1 MTFIWRCHGGELV
14 SSDNSSPTS
23 RFALARRLAPALAL
37 TSAGVALI
45 NVLDR
50 PVNLSASG
58 SAGVADIG
66 VAADAAGA
74 GQMVTGA
81 TVPAPTT
88 TTVTTTTVVATT
100 VPPVNGAPPDTTP
113 ITSAPPDTTPA
124 PAPAACG
131 AKKSTGSTTD
141 IVDRNRVFG
150 TLVVTAKFASN
161 GELCGVAV
169 NFDVWDRKSVQIE
182 QYALPKLNARAK
194 KAKSANIQ
202 GVSGATAVSRAYAA
216 SLQAAIDAKP
226 L

>member
-1 MTFIWRCHGGELV
+1 M
-14 SSDNSSPTS
+14 SSDNSSPMS

-37 TSAGVALI
+37 TSAGLALI

-50 PVNLSASG
+50 PADLSASG
-58 SAGVADIG
+58 SAGVADVG
-66 VAADAAGA
+66 GSADPGA

-88 TTVTTTTVVATT
+88 TTVTAATVVTTTVPA
-100 VPPVNGAPPDTTP
+100 VNGAPSATTP
-113 ITSAPPDTTPA
+113 T
-124 PAPAACG
+124 PAACG

-202 GVSGATAVSRAYAA
+202 GVSGATAVSRAYAT

>member
-1 MTFIWRCHGGELV
+1 M
-14 SSDNSSPTS
+14 SSDNSSPMS

-66 VAADAAGA
+66 SSADAGA

-100 VPPVNGAPPDTTP
+100 VPPVNGATP
-113 ITSAPPDTTPA
+113 VTTPA
-124 PAPAACG
+124 PAPAPTPAACG

-202 GVSGATAVSRAYAA
+202 GISGATAVSRAYAA

>member
-1 MTFIWRCHGGELV
+1 M
-14 SSDNSSPTS
+14 SSDNSSPML

-66 VAADAAGA
+66 SSADAGA

-100 VPPVNGAPPDTTP
+100 VPPVNGATP
-113 ITSAPPDTTPA
+113 VTTPA
-124 PAPAACG
+124 PAPAPTPAACG

-202 GVSGATAVSRAYAA
+202 GISGATAVSRAYAA

>member
-1 MTFIWRCHGGELV
+1 M
-14 SSDNSSPTS
+14 SSDNSSPMS

-37 TSAGVALI
+37 TSAGLALI

-50 PVNLSASG
+50 PVDLSASG
-58 SAGVADIG
+58 SAGVADISG
-66 VAADAAGA
+66 SADAGT

-88 TTVTTTTVVATT
+88 TTVTATTVVTTT
-100 VPPVNGAPPDTTP
+100 VPPVNGV
-113 ITSAPPDTTPA
+113 PPDTTPA

-202 GVSGATAVSRAYAA
+202 AVSGATAVSRAYAT

>member
-1 MTFIWRCHGGELV
+1 M

-37 TSAGVALI
+37 TSAGMALI

-50 PVNLSASG
+50 PVDLSASG

-66 VAADAAGA
+66 GSTEAGA
-74 GQMVTGA
+74 GQTVTGA

-88 TTVTTTTVVATT
+88 TTVTAATVVTST
-100 VPPVNGAPPDTTP
+100 VPPVNGATPDTTP
-113 ITSAPPDTTPA
+113 VTTPA
-124 PAPAACG
+124 PASAPAACG

>member
-1 MTFIWRCHGGELV
+1 M
-14 SSDNSSPTS
+14 SSSSSSPMS

-37 TSAGVALI
+37 TSAGMALI

-50 PVNLSASG
+50 PVDLSASG
-58 SAGVADIG
+58 SAGVADVG
-66 VAADAAGA
+66 GSADSGA

-88 TTVTTTTVVATT
+88 TTVTATTVVTST
-100 VPPVNGAPPDTTP
+100 VPPVNGAP
-113 ITSAPPDTTPA
+113 SDTTPA
-124 PAPAACG
+124 TAACG

-202 GVSGATAVSRAYAA
+202 GVSGATAVSRAYVT
-216 SLQAAIDAKP
+216 SLQAAIDTKP

>member
-1 MTFIWRCHGGELV
+1 M
-14 SSDNSSPTS
+14 SSDNSSPSS

-50 PVNLSASG
+50 PVDLSAFG

-66 VAADAAGA
+66 SSADAGA

-88 TTVTTTTVVATT
+88 TTVTATTVVATT
-100 VPPVNGAPPDTTP
+100 VPPVNGV
-113 ITSAPPDTTPA
+113 PPDTTPA
-124 PAPAACG
+124 PASAACG

>member
-1 MTFIWRCHGGELV
+1 M
-14 SSDNSSPTS
+14 S

-37 TSAGVALI
+37 TSAGMALI

-50 PVNLSASG
+50 PADLSASG
-58 SAGVADIG
+58 SAGVADVG
-66 VAADAAGA
+66 GSADSGA

-88 TTVTTTTVVATT
+88 TTVTATTVVTST
-100 VPPVNGAPPDTTP
+100 VPPVNGAPSATT
-113 ITSAPPDTTPA
+113 

-202 GVSGATAVSRAYAA
+202 GVSGATAVSRAYAT

>member
-1 MTFIWRCHGGELV
+1 M
-14 SSDNSSPTS
+14 SSDNSSPMS

-37 TSAGVALI
+37 TSAGMALI

-50 PVNLSASG
+50 PADLSASG
-58 SAGVADIG
+58 SAGVADVG
-66 VAADAAGA
+66 GSADSGA

-88 TTVTTTTVVATT
+88 TTVTAATVVTTTVPA
-100 VPPVNGAPPDTTP
+100 VNGA
-113 ITSAPPDTTPA
+113 TPA
-124 PAPAACG
+124 TTPAPAACG

-202 GVSGATAVSRAYAA
+202 AVSGATAVSRAYAA

>member
-1 MTFIWRCHGGELV
+1 M

-37 TSAGVALI
+37 TSAGLALI

-50 PVNLSASG
+50 PADLSASG
-58 SAGVADIG
+58 SAGVADVG
-66 VAADAAGA
+66 GSADPGA

-88 TTVTTTTVVATT
+88 TTVTAATVVTTTVPA
-100 VPPVNGAPPDTTP
+100 VNGA
-113 ITSAPPDTTPA
+113 TPA
-124 PAPAACG
+124 TTPAPAACG

-202 GVSGATAVSRAYAA
+202 GVSGATAVSRAYAT

>member
-1 MTFIWRCHGGELV
+1 M
-14 SSDNSSPTS
+14 SSDNSSPMS

-37 TSAGVALI
+37 TSAGMALI

-50 PVNLSASG
+50 PADLSASG
-58 SAGVADIG
+58 SAGVADVG
-66 VAADAAGA
+66 GSADPGA

-88 TTVTTTTVVATT
+88 TTFTATTVVTST
-100 VPPVNGAPPDTTP
+100 VPPVNGAP
-113 ITSAPPDTTPA
+113 SATTPA

-202 GVSGATAVSRAYAA
+202 AVSGATAVSRAYAA

>member
-1 MTFIWRCHGGELV
+1 M
-14 SSDNSSPTS
+14 S

-37 TSAGVALI
+37 TSAGMALI

-50 PVNLSASG
+50 PADLSASG
-58 SAGVADIG
+58 SAGVADVG
-66 VAADAAGA
+66 GSADPGA

-88 TTVTTTTVVATT
+88 TTVTAATVVTTTVPA
-100 VPPVNGAPPDTTP
+100 VNGA
-113 ITSAPPDTTPA
+113 TPA
-124 PAPAACG
+124 TTPAPAACG

>member
-1 MTFIWRCHGGELV
+1 M

-23 RFALARRLAPALAL
+23 RFALARRLAPAFAL
-37 TSAGVALI
+37 TSAGLALI

-50 PVNLSASG
+50 PADLSASG
-58 SAGVADIG
+58 SAGVADVG
-66 VAADAAGA
+66 GSADPGA

-88 TTVTTTTVVATT
+88 TTFTAATVVTTT
-100 VPPVNGAPPDTTP
+100 VPAVNGA
-113 ITSAPPDTTPA
+113 TPA
-124 PAPAACG
+124 TTPAPAACG

-202 GVSGATAVSRAYAA
+202 GVSGATAVSRAYAT

>member
-1 MTFIWRCHGGELV
+1 M

-23 RFALARRLAPALAL
+23 RLALARRLAPALAL

-50 PVNLSASG
+50 PVDLSAFG

-66 VAADAAGA
+66 SAADAGA

-100 VPPVNGAPPDTTP
+100 VPPVNGAPPDT
-113 ITSAPPDTTPA
+113 A
-124 PAPAACG
+124 PAPGACG

-161 GELCGVAV
+161 GELCDVAV

>member
-1 MTFIWRCHGGELV
+1 M
-14 SSDNSSPTS
+14 SSDNSSPMS

-66 VAADAAGA
+66 SSADAGA

-100 VPPVNGAPPDTTP
+100 VPPVNGATP
-113 ITSAPPDTTPA
+113 VTTPA
-124 PAPAACG
+124 PAPAPAPTPAACG

-202 GVSGATAVSRAYAA
+202 GISGATAVSRAYAA

>member
-1 MTFIWRCHGGELV
+1 M
-14 SSDNSSPTS
+14 SSDNSSPAS

-58 SAGVADIG
+58 SAGVADVG
-66 VAADAAGA
+66 SSADAGA

-88 TTVTTTTVVATT
+88 TTVTTTTVVTTT

-113 ITSAPPDTTPA
+113 APG
-124 PAPAACG
+124 ACG
-131 AKKSTGSTTD
+131 VKKSTGSTTD

-150 TLVVTAKFASN
+150 TLVVTAKFAIN

-169 NFDVWDRKSVQIE
+169 KFYVCDIKSVQIE

-202 GVSGATAVSRAYAA
+202 GISGATAVSRAYAA

>member
-1 MTFIWRCHGGELV
+1 M
-14 SSDNSSPTS
+14 S

-37 TSAGVALI
+37 TSAGMALI

-50 PVNLSASG
+50 PADLSASG
-58 SAGVADIG
+58 SAGVADVG
-66 VAADAAGA
+66 GSADSGA

-88 TTVTTTTVVATT
+88 TTVTAATVVTTTVPA
-100 VPPVNGAPPDTTP
+100 VNGATP
-113 ITSAPPDTTPA
+113 ATTPA
-124 PAPAACG
+124 PGACG

>member
-1 MTFIWRCHGGELV
+1 M

-50 PVNLSASG
+50 PVDLSASG

-66 VAADAAGA
+66 GSTEAGA
-74 GQMVTGA
+74 GQTVTGA

-88 TTVTTTTVVATT
+88 TTVTAATVVTST
-100 VPPVNGAPPDTTP
+100 VPPVNGATPDTTP
-113 ITSAPPDTTPA
+113 VTTPA
-124 PAPAACG
+124 PASAPAACG

>member
-1 MTFIWRCHGGELV
+1 M

-66 VAADAAGA
+66 SSADSGA

-100 VPPVNGAPPDTTP
+100 VPSVNGAPPDTTP
-113 ITSAPPDTTPA
+113 TPS
-124 PAPAACG
+124 PAACG

-202 GVSGATAVSRAYAA
+202 GISGATAVSRAYAA

>member
-1 MTFIWRCHGGELV
+1 M
-14 SSDNSSPTS
+14 SSDNSSPMS

-37 TSAGVALI
+37 TSAGLALI

-50 PVNLSASG
+50 PADLSASG
-58 SAGVADIG
+58 SAGVADVG
-66 VAADAAGA
+66 GSADPGA

-88 TTVTTTTVVATT
+88 TTVTAATVVTTTVPA
-100 VPPVNGAPPDTTP
+100 VNGAPSATTP
-113 ITSAPPDTTPA
+113 T
-124 PAPAACG
+124 PAACG

-194 KAKSANIQ
+194 KAKSADIQ
-202 GVSGATAVSRAYAA
+202 GVSGATAVSRAYVT
-216 SLQAAIDAKP
+216 SLQAAIDTKP

>member
-1 MTFIWRCHGGELV
+1 M

-50 PVNLSASG
+50 PVDLSASG

-66 VAADAAGA
+66 GSTEAGA
-74 GQMVTGA
+74 GQTVTGA

-88 TTVTTTTVVATT
+88 TTVTAATVVTST
-100 VPPVNGAPPDTTP
+100 VPPVNGATPDTTP
-113 ITSAPPDTTPA
+113 VTTPA
-124 PAPAACG
+124 PASAPAACG
-131 AKKSTGSTTD
+131 AKKSTGSTAD

>member
-1 MTFIWRCHGGELV
+1 M
-14 SSDNSSPTS
+14 S

-37 TSAGVALI
+37 TSAGMALI

-50 PVNLSASG
+50 PADLSASG
-58 SAGVADIG
+58 SAGVADVG
-66 VAADAAGA
+66 GSADSGA

-88 TTVTTTTVVATT
+88 TTVTAATVVTTTVPA
-100 VPPVNGAPPDTTP
+100 VNGA
-113 ITSAPPDTTPA
+113 TPA
-124 PAPAACG
+124 TTPAPAACG

>member
-1 MTFIWRCHGGELV
+1 M

-58 SAGVADIG
+58 SARVADIG
-66 VAADAAGA
+66 GSADSGA

-88 TTVTTTTVVATT
+88 TTVTTTTVVTTT

-113 ITSAPPDTTPA
+113 TPS
-124 PAPAACG
+124 PGACG

>member
-1 MTFIWRCHGGELV
+1 M
-14 SSDNSSPTS
+14 S

-66 VAADAAGA
+66 SSADAGA

-100 VPPVNGAPPDTTP
+100 VPPVNGATP
-113 ITSAPPDTTPA
+113 VTTPA
-124 PAPAACG
+124 PAPAPTPAACG

-202 GVSGATAVSRAYAA
+202 GISGATAVSRAYAA

>member
-1 MTFIWRCHGGELV
+1 M
-14 SSDNSSPTS
+14 SSDNSSPMS

-37 TSAGVALI
+37 TSAGMALI

-50 PVNLSASG
+50 PADLSASG
-58 SAGVADIG
+58 SAGVADVG
-66 VAADAAGA
+66 GSADPGA

-88 TTVTTTTVVATT
+88 TTVTAATVVTTTVPA
-100 VPPVNGAPPDTTP
+100 VNGAPSATTP
-113 ITSAPPDTTPA
+113 T
-124 PAPAACG
+124 PAACG

-202 GVSGATAVSRAYAA
+202 GVSGATAVSRAYAT

>member
-1 MTFIWRCHGGELV
+1 M
-14 SSDNSSPTS
+14 SSDNSPPML

-50 PVNLSASG
+50 PVDLSASG
-58 SAGVADIG
+58 SAGVADVGIS
-66 VAADAAGA
+66 ADAGA

-113 ITSAPPDTTPA
+113 APA
-124 PAPAACG
+124 SAPAACG

-202 GVSGATAVSRAYAA
+202 GISGATAVSRAYAA

>member
-1 MTFIWRCHGGELV
+1 M
-14 SSDNSSPTS
+14 SSDNSSPMS

-37 TSAGVALI
+37 TSAGMALI

-50 PVNLSASG
+50 PADLSASG
-58 SAGVADIG
+58 SAGVADVG
-66 VAADAAGA
+66 GSADPGA

-88 TTVTTTTVVATT
+88 TTVTAATVVTTTVPA
-100 VPPVNGAPPDTTP
+100 VNGA
-113 ITSAPPDTTPA
+113 TPA
-124 PAPAACG
+124 TTPAPAACG

-202 GVSGATAVSRAYAA
+202 GVSGATAVSRAYAT

>member
-1 MTFIWRCHGGELV
+1 M
-14 SSDNSSPTS
+14 SSDNSFSVS

-37 TSAGVALI
+37 TGAGAALI

-58 SAGVADIG
+58 SVGVADIG
-66 VAADAAGA
+66 GAADAGA

-100 VPPVNGAPPDTTP
+100 VPPVNGAP
-113 ITSAPPDTTPA
+113 
-124 PAPAACG
+124 AACG
-131 AKKSTGSTTD
+131 VKKSTGSTTD

-182 QYALPKLNARAK
+182 EYALPKLNARAK
-194 KAKSANIQ
+194 KAKSADIQ
-202 GVSGATAVSRAYAA
+202 GISGATAVSRAYAT

>member
-1 MTFIWRCHGGELV
+1 M
-14 SSDNSSPTS
+14 SSDNSSPMS

-50 PVNLSASG
+50 PVDLSAFG

-66 VAADAAGA
+66 SSADAGA

-88 TTVTTTTVVATT
+88 TTVTATTVVATT

-113 ITSAPPDTTPA
+113 A
-124 PAPAACG
+124 PAPTACG

-202 GVSGATAVSRAYAA
+202 GISGATAVSRAYAA

>member
-1 MTFIWRCHGGELV
+1 M
-14 SSDNSSPTS
+14 SSDNSSPMS

-37 TSAGVALI
+37 TSAGMALI

-50 PVNLSASG
+50 PADLSASG
-58 SAGVADIG
+58 SAGVADVG
-66 VAADAAGA
+66 GSADSGA

-88 TTVTTTTVVATT
+88 TTFTAATVVTTT
-100 VPPVNGAPPDTTP
+100 VPAVNGA
-113 ITSAPPDTTPA
+113 TPA
-124 PAPAACG
+124 TTPAPAACG

-202 GVSGATAVSRAYAA
+202 GVSGATAVSRAYAT

>member
-1 MTFIWRCHGGELV
+1 M
-14 SSDNSSPTS
+14 SSDNSSPMS

-66 VAADAAGA
+66 SSADAGA

-113 ITSAPPDTTPA
+113 APA
-124 PAPAACG
+124 PAPTPAACG

-202 GVSGATAVSRAYAA
+202 GISGATAVSRAYAA

>member
-1 MTFIWRCHGGELV
+1 M

-23 RFALARRLAPALAL
+23 RLALARRLAPALAL

-50 PVNLSASG
+50 PVDLSAFG

-66 VAADAAGA
+66 SAADAGA

-100 VPPVNGAPPDTTP
+100 VPPVHGATP
-113 ITSAPPDTTPA
+113 ATTPA
-124 PAPAACG
+124 PAACV

-161 GELCGVAV
+161 GELCDVAV

>member
-1 MTFIWRCHGGELV
+1 M
-14 SSDNSSPTS
+14 SSDNSSPAS

-50 PVNLSASG
+50 PADLSASG

-66 VAADAAGA
+66 SSADAGA

-100 VPPVNGAPPDTTP
+100 VPPVNSASPDTTP
-113 ITSAPPDTTPA
+113 TPSPADTTPA